1 MTTNRSSERV
11 LLANTKLTS
20 ASYRVSPGYTY
31 TFRVTSLDATGTTTA
46 TSPPFVVRVKR

>member
-1 MTTNRSSERV
+1 VTTNRGAERV
-11 LLANTKLTS
+11 LLASTKLTS

-31 TFRVTSLDATGTTTA
+31 TFRVASLDAAGTSTA